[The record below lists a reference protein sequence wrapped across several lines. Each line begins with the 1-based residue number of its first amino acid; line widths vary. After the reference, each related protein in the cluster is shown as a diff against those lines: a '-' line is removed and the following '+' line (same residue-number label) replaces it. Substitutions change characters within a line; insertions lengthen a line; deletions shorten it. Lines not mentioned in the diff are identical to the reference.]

1 MEQIKNIFFK
11 YKEQI
16 LYILFGGFTTVVNIV
31 TFTLCADVLNMGT
44 YIANLI
50 AWILSVLF
58 AYITNKLWVFES
70 KTTDIKSLVR
80 EITTFTGARLLTLGF
95 DMVIMY
101 VGIDLFHLNKLLM
114 KIVANVVVIV
124 SNYVFSKLFIFKK
137 AD

>member
-1 MEQIKNIFFK
+1 MEQIKNLFFK

-31 TFTLCADVLNMGT
+31 TFTLCADVLDMGT
-44 YIANLI
+44 YVANLI
-50 AWILSVLF
+50 AWILSVAF

-70 KTTDIKSLVR
+70 KTTDFKSLVR
-80 EITTFTGARLLTLGF
+80 EITTFTGARILTLGF
-95 DMVIMY
+95 DMAIMY
-101 VGIDLFHLNKLLM
+101 VGIDLFNLNKLLM

-124 SNYVFSKLFIFKK
+124 SNYIFSKLFIFKK